1 MAATNPA
8 DQFRIELEN
17 VIGPLTRVEVHLRIA
32 QMKLA
37 QWART
42 DYEADILRE
51 MIAARKETAKALNQL
66 AQIHPNGR
74 DKKEECH

>member
-1 MAATNPA
+1 MGVTNPA
-8 DQFRIELEN
+8 DKFRIELEN
-17 VIGPLTRVEVHLRIA
+17 AIAPLTRVEEHLRIA

-51 MIAARKETAKALNQL
+51 MIAARKEVAKSLDSLVA
-66 AQIHPNGR
+66 IHPNGR
-74 DKKEECH
+74 KEKGE